1 MIAQEVA
8 TSLQGVLD
16 SWLFLKLTAL
26 LSERLLLLLHVEGA
40 GNTLWTFV
48 SPLRTDRGALVR
60 IIEDFVIIWV
70 YQ

>member
-8 TSLQGVLD
+8 ASLQGVLD

-26 LSERLLLLLHVEGA
+26 SECLLLLLHIESA

-48 SPLRTDRGALVR
+48 SPLRTNRGALVR
-60 IIEDFVIIWV
+60 IIEDFIVIWV

>member
-8 TSLQGVLD
+8 ASLQGVLD

-26 LSERLLLLLHVEGA
+26 LSERLLLLLHIEGA

-48 SPLRTDRGALVR
+48 SPLRTNRRALIR
-60 IIEDFVIIWV
+60 IIEDFIIIWV